1 MIPGQTREASRLMAL
16 AMIGAAAVTAQIVS
30 GKATRDALFLTSLDY
45 TALPTMLIA
54 TSVCSILLVALNAR
68 AARRLSPATLV
79 PAAFAASGVLFVV
92 EWLVRPI
99 APAAT
104 AVAVYLHISCAGPL
118 LASGFW
124 LVSTDRFD
132 PRTAKQRFGQ
142 IAGMGTLGG
151 LLSAVLAERV
161 GATLG
166 APALLLVL
174 AAIQFGCAVVV
185 RALSAYAEAPQRP
198 SDSRPRLRAVTAAAA
213 PQRSGLRVVAE
224 APHLRQLAYV
234 VVLGTTSAALLDYL
248 FKAQATEVF
257 GRGDQL
263 LRFFAVYYAATSLLT
278 FLVQVSSARLV
289 LERWGLA
296 LSASSPS
303 IALFAGG
310 VLSLFVPGFA
320 TLTFARGAEAVFRGS
335 LFRTGY
341 ELFYTPMLAD
351 EKRSAKAI
359 IDVGFDR
366 VGDAIGGTLVRLAL
380 LFAPAAQGSAILML
394 GIAGSVAAIIAG
406 SRLKTGYIQTLENSL
421 LDKADGAGLH
431 DSGDRS
437 STIDIA
443 AIQRYR
449 VARTS
454 PETLESPSMAA
465 TPLPPDVRDILR
477 LRSRNRDRVM
487 QVLSRQEGLTPALVP
502 HVIPLLA
509 WDHLAEHAVYALR
522 KVAEEHV
529 GALVDALIDPNQD
542 FAVRR
547 RLVRV
552 FSVCV
557 SQRAADGVMFG
568 LDDARFD
575 VRFQAARSL
584 TEILEKNPALVI
596 DARRVF
602 AVVEREAGVGRPVWE
617 SRRLLDGVSSTEA
630 LSPLDEFVRDRAG
643 TSLAHVFTLLALVL
657 PREPLQIAF
666 RSLQTNDQ
674 HLRGTAL
681 EYLDGILPPT
691 IRERLWPFLEQA
703 PARRSTRPRDE
714 VMAELLRSH
723 RSITLSLE
731 ALYLQGGAA
740 KTGASRS

>member
-1 MIPGQTREASRLMAL
+1 
-16 AMIGAAAVTAQIVS
+16 
-30 GKATRDALFLTSLDY
+30 
-45 TALPTMLIA
+45 
-54 TSVCSILLVALNAR
+54 
-68 AARRLSPATLV
+68 V
-79 PAAFAASGVLFVV
+79 P
-92 EWLVRPI
+92 
-99 APAAT
+99 
-104 AVAVYLHISCAGPL
+104 
-118 LASGFW
+118 
-124 LVSTDRFD
+124 
-132 PRTAKQRFGQ
+132 
-142 IAGMGTLGG
+142 
-151 LLSAVLAERV
+151 
-161 GATLG
+161 
-166 APALLLVL
+166 
-174 AAIQFGCAVVV
+174 
-185 RALSAYAEAPQRP
+185 
-198 SDSRPRLRAVTAAAA
+198 AA

-224 APHLRQLAYV
+224 APHLRQIAYV
-234 VVLGTTSAALLDYL
+234 VLLGTTSAALLDYL

-263 LRFFAVYYAATSLLT
+263 LRFFAIYYAATSLFT

-289 LERWGLA
+289 LERWGIA

-303 IALFAGG
+303 LALFVGTIG
-310 VLSLFVPGFA
+310 NLIVPGFA
-320 TLTFARGAEAVFRGS
+320 SLTFARGAEAVFRGS

-341 ELFYTPMLAD
+341 ELFYTPMPAD
-351 EKRSAKAI
+351 EKRAAKSI

-366 VGDAIGGTLVRLAL
+366 VGDAMGGILVRLAVV
-380 LFAPAAQGSAILML
+380 FAPAAQSSAILAL
-394 GIAGSVAAIIAG
+394 GLAGSVAAIVAG
-406 SRLKTGYIQTLENSL
+406 SRLKTNYIRTLEHSL
-421 LDKADGAGLH
+421 LDKADGAGLA
-431 DSGDRS
+431 DSGERS
-437 STIDIA
+437 SSIDIA
-443 AIQRYR
+443 TIQRYR
-449 VARTS
+449 TARLQA
-454 PETLESPSMAA
+454 ETLESPASPA

-529 GALVDALIDPNQD
+529 GALTDALIDPNQD

-557 SQRAADGVMFG
+557 SQRAADGVMAG

-584 TEILEKNPALVI
+584 TEIVEKNPGVVI
-596 DARRVF
+596 DAPRVF

-666 RSLQTNDQ
+666 RSLQTDDQ

-681 EYLDGILPPT
+681 EYLDGMLPPP
-691 IRERLWPFLEQA
+691 IRERLWPFLESG
-703 PARRSTRPRDE
+703 PARHSTRPREE

-723 RSITLSLE
+723 RSITINLE
-731 ALYLQGGAA
+731 ALYER
-740 KTGASRS
+740 GASSPSAAL